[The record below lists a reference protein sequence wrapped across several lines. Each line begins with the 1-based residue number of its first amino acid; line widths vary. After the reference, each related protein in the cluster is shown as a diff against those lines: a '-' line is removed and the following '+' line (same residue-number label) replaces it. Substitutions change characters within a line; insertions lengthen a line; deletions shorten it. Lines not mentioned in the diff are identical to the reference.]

1 MVKIRPAF
9 TMIEL
14 VMVIVVLGIV
24 ASIGADM
31 IASLYTNYLRART
44 LNYLEAQT
52 ELTLEQISKRLQY
65 RIKDSVIAR
74 KYDGNFLALSNINV
88 DNTYPILE
96 WIGYSDESL
105 LGVPLPG
112 WSGFIDLNS
121 TTTNKNA
128 KTLSSPESNLA
139 FAASTMSDL
148 TETKVDL
155 TTGHEVALIFRIP
168 HNIGDFGW
176 GITTN
181 KDGNATIKVSRLNTT
196 DTTTFKISDD
206 EDINK
211 TIPDIYEHYYLA
223 HSAYAIV
230 PDGTTAQKEQA
241 DFNLTLYYNY
251 QPWLDNN
258 YTDGSSSTLAE
269 HVSLFRFKQDQS
281 VMHLKLCMH
290 DANQTGIGERI
301 VVCKEKVVY

>member
-31 IASLYTNYLRART
+31 IASLYTNYLRTRT
-44 LNYLEAQT
+44 LNYLETQT
-52 ELTLEQISKRLQY
+52 ELTLEQIAKRLQY
-65 RIKDSVIAR
+65 RIKDSVIVR
-74 KYDGNFLALSNINV
+74 QDDGTLLALSNSNV
-88 DNTYPILE
+88 DDTFHILE
-96 WIGYSDESL
+96 WIGYSNESL

-121 TTTNKNA
+121 TSTNKTA
-128 KTLSSPESNLA
+128 KTLSSPESNLT
-139 FAASTMSDL
+139 FASDTMNSL
-148 TETKVDL
+148 TEGKVDL
-155 TTGHEVALIFRIP
+155 NVTNHEAALIFKIP
-168 HNIGDFGW
+168 HNIADFGW
-176 GITTN
+176 GTTVN
-181 KDGNATIKVSRLNTT
+181 ADGSAIIKVFRSN
-196 DTTTFKISDD
+196 DTTFKISDD
-206 EDINK
+206 EDINN
-211 TIPDIYEHYYLA
+211 TIPDIYEHYYLS

-230 PDGTTAQKEQA
+230 PEGTAAQKEQA

-251 QPWLDNN
+251 QPWRGEYYKDANI
-258 YTDGSSSTLAE
+258 SSSTLAE

-290 DANQTGIGERI
+290 DANQTGIGDRI